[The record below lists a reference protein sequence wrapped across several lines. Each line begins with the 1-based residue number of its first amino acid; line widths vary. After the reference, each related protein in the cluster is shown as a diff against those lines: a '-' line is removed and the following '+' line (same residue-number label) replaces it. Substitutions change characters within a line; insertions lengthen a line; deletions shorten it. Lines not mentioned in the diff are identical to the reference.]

1 MLANDMKKGQLGT
14 LHNGWN
20 FKIEDN
26 KKGVIRMCT
35 VYGAYT
41 EMGSVYIHDMNTL
54 TMPDGSVEKIEFS
67 DRQQKQIDKIKTALS
82 VF

>member
-1 MLANDMKKGQLGT
+1 
-14 LHNGWN
+14 
-20 FKIEDN
+20 
-26 KKGVIRMCT
+26 MCT

-54 TMPDGSVEKIEFS
+54 TMSDGSVEKIEFS